1 MSKQEPVRLVLL
13 GTGNMAR
20 LHMEG
25 FAAVPDAKIVAAVDV
40 DEARARTFAEKYGIP
55 QTFGSLE
62 AVLRW
67 GEFDAICNITPDS
80 MHHETTLMILAARK
94 HILCEKPLATNYLDA
109 HEMVEAAGAAQVV
122 AMVNLTYRKVAE
134 LQKARELV
142 LSGAIGEVR
151 HVEAS
156 YLQSWLTAKSWGDW
170 RTDPTWLWRLSRSHG
185 SNGVL
190 GDIGIHILDF
200 ASYGAALDIADM
212 SCRLAVFNKA
222 PNNRVGDY
230 QLDAND
236 SFAMAVSFA
245 NGALGVIHASR
256 YGTGHLNDI
265 SLRIFGDK
273 GAIRVHYT
281 LSSSFMEV
289 CMGEDVHTQT
299 WQPLTPEP
307 AETNYQ
313 RFVRAVQTGETLEPS
328 FAHAANLQRLL
339 DLGLATERQGTSA
352 LQGSHLPPQE
362 ARP

>member
-1 MSKQEPVRLVLL
+1 MSAQDPVRLVLL

-20 LHMEG
+20 LHAQE
-25 FAAVPDAKIVAAVDV
+25 FALVPDAKIVAAVDV
-40 DEARARTFAEKYGIP
+40 DEERARAFAEKHKIP
-55 QTFGSLE
+55 NHFGSLE

-67 GEFDAICNITPDS
+67 GEFDAICNITPDG
-80 MHHETTLMILAARK
+80 MHHDTTLLILAAGK
-94 HILCEKPLATNYLDA
+94 HVFCEKPLATNYLDA
-109 HEMVEAAGAAQVV
+109 HEMTEAAGAANVV
-122 AMVNLTYRKVAE
+122 AMVNLTYRKVPE

-156 YLQSWLTAKSWGDW
+156 YLQSWLSANSWGDW
-170 RTDPTWLWRLSRSHG
+170 RTDPTWLWRLSRAHG

-212 SCRLAVFNKA
+212 SCRLATFDKA
-222 PNNRVGDY
+222 PGNRVGNY

-236 SFAMAVSFA
+236 SFAMAVTFT

-256 YGTGHLNDI
+256 FATGHLNDI
-265 SLRIFGDK
+265 ALRIFGDK
-273 GAIRVHYT
+273 GAIRVNYT
-281 LSSSFMEV
+281 LSSSSMEV
-289 CMGEDVHTQT
+289 CLGEDIHTQT
-299 WQPLTPEP
+299 WRPLEAEP

-313 RFVRAVQTGETLEPS
+313 RFVRAVQTRETLEPS

-339 DLGLATERQGTSA
+339 DLGLATERAGVPTAVSNTP
-352 LQGSHLPPQE
+352 GQE
-362 ARP
+362 HRP